1 MGREAILPPVSTAE
15 RHPAAPADTPQR
27 SIAVTAIPLVH
38 GASIRIRSIAE
49 AKPAPAAARLPTI
62 MPTIRMI
69 HVPFRCDPSRRMLPV
84 SFSFATSRLTV
95 ACETESFSPYALYVK
110 LGF

>member
-1 MGREAILPPVSTAE
+1 MENKTRNGFV
-15 RHPAAPADTPQR
+15 R
-27 SIAVTAIPLVH
+27 SSF
-38 GASIRIRSIAE
+38 GANVWRFYSSSV
-49 AKPAPAAARLPTI
+49 
-62 MPTIRMI
+62 MI

>member
-1 MGREAILPPVSTAE
+1 MSYETYHNVWRFYSSSV
-15 RHPAAPADTPQR
+15 
-27 SIAVTAIPLVH
+27 
-38 GASIRIRSIAE
+38 
-49 AKPAPAAARLPTI
+49 
-62 MPTIRMI
+62 MI

>member
-1 MGREAILPPVSTAE
+1 MGNNRKRGTDESVP
-15 RHPAAPADTPQR
+15 
-27 SIAVTAIPLVH
+27 
-38 GASIRIRSIAE
+38 
-49 AKPAPAAARLPTI
+49 RLGL
-62 MPTIRMI
+62 MSGVFYSSSVMI
-69 HVPFRCDPSRRMLPV
+69 HIPFRCDPSRRMLPV